1 MLNPTVHGDLANPSS
16 MNSSSVSEIAT
27 RVGLTDHDT
36 LLKRTCEDDLLPFVA
51 GYFHPWREAA
61 PYLSLREIDIDDVER
76 DHGSES
82 ERRLGA
88 LRKWKASNGQRATYG
103 VVIKA
108 LLTVGRVDNAENI
121 CSFLLHGECNTV
133 CVCVCVTVCV
143 CVCV

>member
-1 MLNPTVHGDLANPSS
+1 

-36 LLKRTCEDDLLPFVA
+36 LLERACEDDRLQIVA
-51 GYFHPWREAA
+51 KEFYPWREAA
-61 PYLSLREIDIDDVER
+61 PYLRLSEIDIDDIER

-103 VVIKA
+103 AFIKA
-108 LLTVGRVDNAENI
+108 LLAVGRVDNAENI
-121 CSFLLHGECNTV
+121 CKFLVHGECSV
-133 CVCVCVTVCV
+133 CVCVCERERENEPCV
-143 CVCV
+143 